1 MSVNLNESLTSTLNI
16 VQGELAKK
24 AEVLLEFGNV
34 PVVLCYPRELNQALM
49 SMILNAA
56 QAIEERG
63 EIKIRTYQDNGFA
76 CIDISDDGI
85 GISSEI
91 QKRIFEPFFTT
102 KDVGSG
108 TGMGLTVA
116 YNTIVTQHRGQL
128 LVNSKEG
135 KGTTFT
141 AKIPL

>member
-1 MSVNLNESLTSTLNI
+1 MSFRRGRREHFLHGFAFGDAFTECAVAALF
-16 VQGELAKK
+16 GET
-24 AEVLLEFGNV
+24 GD
-34 PVVLCYPRELNQALM
+34 REIAH
-49 SMILNAA
+49 AA

-63 EIKIRTYQDNGFA
+63 EIKIRTYQDNRFA

-85 GISSEI
+85 GISSET